1 MYIVCKCIV
10 SFSAG
15 FLVHAGIIQ
24 IMLYWLLH
32 LIHLF
37 LKFVFPFTIRHVDT
51 KKWKRGFHIAEVI
64 FITVVTCIAP
74 IYVLT
79 GSKYYP
85 YGYPPNLC
93 IPNADVTFYTVVA
106 PTAIILCIGTCLILL
121 MFWRLQVV
129 SFYLYLWYICK

>member
-1 MYIVCKCIV
+1 VYIVCIV
-10 SFSAG
+10 SSSAG
-15 FLVHAGIIQ
+15 FLVHAGIVQ

-64 FITVVTCIAP
+64 LITVVTCIAP

-129 SFYLYLWYICK
+129 SFYLVYTMWYICK